1 MLPFTDPELP
11 SAVVVRVP
19 ELPIHG
25 CEVPMDRPTEPTGTL
40 NALKFKVSAT
50 PKLEGTMLILTD
62 ESVLGFPKTL
72 SFTKRQVIH
81 SVLC

>member
-1 MLPFTDPELP
+1 
-11 SAVVVRVP
+11 
-19 ELPIHG
+19 
-25 CEVPMDRPTEPTGTL
+25 MDRPTEPTGTL